1 MANPSARATPNPLTR
16 IRLVLSPGAARRGR
30 VGWSAVVVAA
40 LAAGAAAGHFL
51 WNDGLPAAL
60 PDSGVALQQLRT
72 LQQTLE
78 QTRLQ
83 LRASDARS
91 HELERQ
97 IDSFNERLR
106 ACQEELTFF
115 RNARDHANKR

>member
-16 IRLVLSPGAARRGR
+16 IRLVLSPGAGRRGR
-30 VGWSAVVVAA
+30 LGWSAVVVAA
-40 LAAGAAAGHFL
+40 LLAGAAAGHFF
-51 WNDGLPAAL
+51 WNDAPAAL
-60 PDSGVALQQLRT
+60 PDSGVALRQLKP
-72 LQQTLE
+72 LQLALE

-91 HELERQ
+91 RELERQ
-97 IDSFNERLR
+97 IDSFNQRLR

-115 RNARDHANKR
+115 RNARDHTSKR

>member
-30 VGWSAVVVAA
+30 VGWAAVVVVA
-40 LAAGAAAGHFL
+40 LLAGAAAGHFVQI
-51 WNDGLPAAL
+51 DAARPAP
-60 PDSGVALQQLRT
+60 PDSGAALQQLKT
-72 LQQTLE
+72 LQHALE

-83 LRASDARS
+83 LRAADARS

-97 IDSFNERLR
+97 IDSFNQRLR
-106 ACQEELTFF
+106 ESQDELAFF
-115 RNARDHANKR
+115 RNARDHAKR